1 MTAKKS
7 IGKDAEKVF
16 RSLWAGDFVRDTE
29 KLLVAPKEL
38 QDGIIALIDGEIE
51 KAKAGKSCYIGMKV
65 NAMSD
70 KDIMKKLQE
79 ASKAGV
85 KIDLIIRGINCLISQ
100 VPGVTENIRVYSI
113 VGRFLE
119 HARIYIFGVGDE
131 EKVYISSADMMSRNT
146 VRRVE
151 VATPIEDAPLRAKI
165 HHVFDLQLQ
174 DNVKARVQNS
184 EGIYMKRKPQ
194 DGEEAR
200 NSQEQM
206 LREMI
211 EAIQ

>member
-51 KAKAGKSCYIGMKV
+51 KAKAGKPCYIGMKV

-85 KIDLIIRGINCLISQ
+85 KIDLIIRGINCLIPE
-100 VPGVTENIRVYSI
+100 VPGVTENIRIYSI

-119 HARIYIFGVGDE
+119 HARIYLFGVGDE

-151 VATPIEDAPLRAKI
+151 VAVPIEDAPLRAKI

-174 DNVKARVQNS
+174 DNVKVRVQNS
-184 EGIYMKRKPQ
+184 EGIYVKRKP
-194 DGEEAR
+194 
-200 NSQEQM
+200 
-206 LREMI
+206 
-211 EAIQ
+211 